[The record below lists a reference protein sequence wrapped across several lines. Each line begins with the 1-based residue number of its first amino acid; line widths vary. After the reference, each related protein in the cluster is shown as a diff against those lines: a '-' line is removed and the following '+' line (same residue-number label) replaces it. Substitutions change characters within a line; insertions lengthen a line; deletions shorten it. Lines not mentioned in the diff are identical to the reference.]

1 MSIHGKGIFI
11 WQNSRLF
18 GGNATKIADLVKSGG
33 VNYAII
39 KVADGRYTYG
49 IYGGVDL
56 VPPVVAALKARGI
69 KTWGWQYVYG
79 GDPKA
84 EAAKAIER
92 IKGLGL
98 DGFVVNAEGQFKA
111 TGMATKARVY
121 METLRAGVGRLP
133 LGLSTYRYPSVHPA
147 FPFAVFLNYVDLS
160 LPQIYW
166 VGSTNPA
173 QQLQRSYDE
182 YRKIAPWRP
191 FVPTGSAYSQGDW
204 SATPDQVKAF
214 LQKAKDMNLQGANF
228 WELYTTQEDGA
239 ARWNVIKAFE
249 WAPSQ
254 SPDPDPTPAP
264 KPNLPALYIA
274 ALNSG
279 DPNKVAA
286 LYHNTLGTLTYSGKA
301 YKGRTQILSYYNQTL
316 KKTLAGIRFELLFS
330 SFDGRYYKLNWKG
343 KGRERVFRGRDSFR
357 INKDNPN
364 LIIEHFADFWVQKGI
379 EDGALHAEAGP
390 SEPQAESERERPGP
404 IPV

>member
-1 MSIHGKGIFI
+1 MSIYGKGIFI

-33 VNYAII
+33 LTYAII

-49 IYGGVDL
+49 ISGGMDL

-69 KTWGWQYVYG
+69 KAWGWQYVYG
-79 GDPKA
+79 ADPKA

-111 TGMATKARVY
+111 TGMATKARTY
-121 METLRAGVGRLP
+121 METLRAGVGKLP
-133 LGLSTYRYPSVHPA
+133 LGLSTYRYPNVHPA
-147 FPFAVFLNYVDLS
+147 FPFAMFLNYVDLS

-191 FVPTGSAYSQGDW
+191 FVPTGSAYTQGDW

-214 LQKAKDMNLQGANF
+214 LQKSKDMNLQGANF
-228 WELYTTQEDGA
+228 WELATTQEDGA
-239 ARWNVIKAFE
+239 ARWNVIKAFD
-249 WAPSQ
+249 WPVSAPVA
-254 SPDPDPTPAP
+254 DPLAP
-264 KPNLPALYIA
+264 NPNLPALYIA

-279 DPNKVAA
+279 DPNKAAA
-286 LYHNTLGTLTYSGKA
+286 LYEKTVGTLTYAGKA
-301 YKGRTQILSYYNQTL
+301 YKGRTQILNYYNQLL
-316 KKTLAGIRFELLFS
+316 KKTLAGIKFELLTS
-330 SFDGRYYKLNWKG
+330 SFDGRYYKLQWKG
-343 KGRERVFRGRDSFR
+343 RGREKVFRGRDSFR
-357 INKDNPN
+357 VNKDNPN

-379 EDGALHAEAGP
+379 EDGALVADASD
-390 SEPQAESERERPGP
+390 SEPQAEPERPGP